1 MEGRKKFKEIHSKF
15 ELIDEDGRKDYI
27 YGIDVH
33 SHLEPLNEYR
43 WEEHAG
49 QDEAG
54 IHC

>member
-1 MEGRKKFKEIHSKF
+1 MEGRKKFKEIHSQF

-43 WEEHAG
+43 WEEHIEE
-49 QDEAG
+49 Q
-54 IHC
+54 IFSP